1 MAFSTVDEARKWLEK
16 KQVDTR
22 CRSID
27 GMIDAAI
34 LTIANLSANSRQ
46 IMFKYHKFNSYLNN
60 FSFCGIKR
68 KVPTTFEDFKVKG
81 NRKLFQNT
89 KITQSHKTNSVWEEK
104 QLRDCSTSIA
114 NCFSFVSALIQGVL
128 ILQDQYR
135 ALIQYSFS
143 KDSDG
148 QYDKMPT
155 DWYCNC
161 GVFNFK
167 RRENCFKCSASREES
182 EKGGEGSDEISNI
195 LTKSE

>member
-1 MAFSTVDEARKWLEK
+1 MVF
-16 KQVDTR
+16 
-22 CRSID
+22 
-27 GMIDAAI
+27 MP
-34 LTIANLSANSRQ
+34 
-46 IMFKYHKFNSYLNN
+46 
-60 FSFCGIKR
+60 FC
-68 KVPTTFEDFKVKG
+68 F
-81 NRKLFQNT
+81 
-89 KITQSHKTNSVWEEK
+89 
-104 QLRDCSTSIA
+104 
-114 NCFSFVSALIQGVL
+114 IQGVL